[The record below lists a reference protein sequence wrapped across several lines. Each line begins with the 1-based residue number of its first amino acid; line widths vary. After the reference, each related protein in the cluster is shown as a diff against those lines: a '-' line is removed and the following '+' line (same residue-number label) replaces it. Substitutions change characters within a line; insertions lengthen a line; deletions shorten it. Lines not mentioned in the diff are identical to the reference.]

1 MKGIAMW
8 ILRWLL
14 NTLILLFVAYLVP
27 GVTISGFW
35 PALVTSAIF
44 GLINAII
51 RPLMIVL
58 TLPINVLTFGLF
70 TLIINAL
77 MFWLASTIVKGFEVA
92 NFSAAFWGALVYW
105 LIITLINYIF
115 QDRPTKVKVKKRK

>member
-1 MKGIAMW
+1 MW

-14 NTLILLFVAYLVP
+14 NTFILLLVALVVP

-44 GLINAII
+44 GFINAII

-77 MFWLASTIVKGFEVA
+77 MFWLASTIVKGFEVV
-92 NFSAAFWGALVYW
+92 NFPAAFWGALVYW

-115 QDRPTKVKVKKRK
+115 QDRPTKVKVKRRK